1 MKEKIEPDLRTE
13 AEVFPQ
19 VDPGVDIVGD
29 RVLVQLRRTKSKSRG
44 GIVLVQETKDT
55 VKYNEVVA
63 KVVSIG
69 PLAYKSPDTLE
80 TWPEGA
86 WCSVGD
92 LVRTIKWGGDRWTV
106 DLDDDNDPVVFI
118 IVSAREVIAKIR
130 SFEDARKMKSFVD

>member
-86 WCSVGD
+86 WFGEGD
-92 LVRTIKWGGDRWTV
+92 FVRCPRYGGDRWSVKTGPDEEAIFV
-106 DLDDDNDPVVFI
+106 IFNELD
-118 IVSAREVIAKIR
+118 IVAQVTGNPLAVKA
-130 SFEDARKMKSFVD
+130 FL